1 MTYSS
6 TLRMLALAGAAALSL
21 SACGSGGTSTEG
33 GEVIAPIAAPAG
45 KSWSQM
51 VVATDDGMR
60 IGNPDAPLQL
70 IEFASPTCSHCAE
83 FSQAGSEP
91 LKREFI
97 DTGRVSLEV
106 RPFMLNPID
115 LVVATIL
122 NCAGPDRFFP
132 LLENLYASQP
142 ELFTGIQSAPQDLGQ
157 RAASLPE
164 AQRFPVLAQGM
175 KIDAFFAARGLAAT
189 EVNACLADPAKV
201 NRWAESTTRNGQEF
215 EVTGT
220 PTFVLN
226 GQVSDANTWEV
237 LRERLRAA
245 GAR

>member
-1 MTYSS
+1 MTNSS
-6 TLRMLALAGAAALSL
+6 ILRLLALAGAAALSL
-21 SACGSGGTSTEG
+21 AACGSGGTSTEG
-33 GEVIAPIAAPAG
+33 GEVIAPIAAPTG
-45 KSWSQM
+45 KTWSQT
-51 VVATDDGMR
+51 VAATADGMR
-60 IGNPDAPLQL
+60 IGNPDAPLQI

-83 FSQAGSEP
+83 FSQAGFEP

-97 DTGRVSLEV
+97 DTGRVNLEV

-115 LVVATIL
+115 LVVATAL

-132 LLENLYASQP
+132 MLENLYASQQ
-142 ELFTGIQSAPQDLGQ
+142 ELITGVQSAPEDLGQ
-157 RAASLPE
+157 RAAALPE
-164 AQRFPVLAQGM
+164 AQRFPMLAQGM
-175 KIDAFFAARGLAAT
+175 KIDAFFAARGMPAA
-189 EVNACLADPAKV
+189 EFNACLADPARV

-220 PTFVLN
+220 PTFVIN
-226 GQVSDANTWEV
+226 GQVSDANTWET